1 MKFTKNV
8 VKGLITSTIGM
19 ATMIVT
25 LFLIFTGSMD
35 FVWSGVVGL
44 AVGCV
49 LLLAPDTI
57 VKRFGDLL
65 GNMSGKGNV
74 SANTN
79 SIVADTTLKET
90 KKEEKEV
97 ATEAANNTEITD

>member
-8 VKGLITSTIGM
+8 VKGLITSTVGL

-35 FVWSGVVGL
+35 FVWSGVAGL
-44 AVGCV
+44 AIGCV

-57 VKRFGDLL
+57 VKKFGDLL
-65 GNMSGKGNV
+65 SNISGK
-74 SANTN
+74 SISSNTD
-79 SIVADTTLKET
+79 IVIADTNPKET
-90 KKEEKEV
+90 KKEETAPENI
-97 ATEAANNTEITD
+97 ENL